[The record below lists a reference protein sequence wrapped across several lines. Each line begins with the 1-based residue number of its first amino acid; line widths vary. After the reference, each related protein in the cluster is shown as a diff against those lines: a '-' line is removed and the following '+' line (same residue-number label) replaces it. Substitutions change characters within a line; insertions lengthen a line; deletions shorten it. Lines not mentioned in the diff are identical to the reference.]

1 MAIIKISSL
10 VLLLLTTLISAI
22 AVIYCK
28 HNSRLIYIEMQKE
41 EKKLLDYEVEWRQ
54 MQIELNLLSRQNHVE
69 AVARNE
75 LKLIM
80 PQREKIIYIE
90 P

>member
-1 MAIIKISSL
+1 
-10 VLLLLTTLISAI
+10 
-22 AVIYCK
+22 
-28 HNSRLIYIEMQKE
+28 MQKE

-69 AVARNE
+69 AVAGNG